1 MINLDERYHNYL
13 DGSKKLRIDGVD
25 ERLNAYGWHC
35 DGNEIKGYYLT
46 TENYKLFYNMNE
58 QFIKAITIA
67 IDKKM
72 ITADQGFEIIR
83 EQSVERTNVV
93 NETIGFNQKR

>member
-35 DGNEIKGYYLT
+35 DGSDIKGYYLT
-46 TENYKLFYNMNE
+46 TENYKLYYNMNE
-58 QFIKAITIA
+58 QFL
-67 IDKKM
+67 KM
-72 ITADQGFEIIR
+72 EPLR
-83 EQSVERTNVV
+83 EALLDV
-93 NETIGFNQKR
+93 

>member
-1 MINLDERYHNYL
+1 MINLDERYHYYL

-46 TENYKLFYNMNE
+46 TENYKLYYNMNE
-58 QFIKAITIA
+58 QFL
-67 IDKKM
+67 KM
-72 ITADQGFEIIR
+72 EALR
-83 EQSVERTNVV
+83 EPIVS
-93 NETIGFNQKR
+93 

>member
-1 MINLDERYHNYL
+1 MINLDERYHDYL

-46 TENYKLFYNMNE
+46 TENYKLYYNMKE
-58 QFIKAITIA
+58 QFL
-67 IDKKM
+67 KM
-72 ITADQGFEIIR
+72 EALR
-83 EQSVERTNVV
+83 EPVIS
-93 NETIGFNQKR
+93 

>member
-46 TENYKLFYNMNE
+46 TENYKLYYNMNE
-58 QFIKAITIA
+58 QFIKMEAL
-67 IDKKM
+67 
-72 ITADQGFEIIR
+72 R
-83 EQSVERTNVV
+83 EPVV
-93 NETIGFNQKR
+93 S

>member
-46 TENYKLFYNMNE
+46 TENYKLYYNMNE
-58 QFIKAITIA
+58 QFL
-67 IDKKM
+67 KM
-72 ITADQGFEIIR
+72 EALR
-83 EQSVERTNVV
+83 EPVV
-93 NETIGFNQKR
+93 S

>member
-1 MINLDERYHNYL
+1 MINLDERYHDYL

-46 TENYKLFYNMNE
+46 TENYKLYYNMNE
-58 QFIKAITIA
+58 QFL
-67 IDKKM
+67 KM
-72 ITADQGFEIIR
+72 EALR
-83 EQSVERTNVV
+83 EPIVS
-93 NETIGFNQKR
+93 

>member
-46 TENYKLFYNMNE
+46 TENYKLFYNVNE
-58 QFIKAITIA
+58 QFIKMEAL
-67 IDKKM
+67 
-72 ITADQGFEIIR
+72 R
-83 EQSVERTNVV
+83 EPVV
-93 NETIGFNQKR
+93 S